1 MIWLVFLPPALLI
14 LFLLVCLIC
23 FLRVFYSPTRKTLG
37 EDEFEIPSGEIYEV
51 YREQM
56 VKWMKEVRKM
66 PHEKIAITS
75 HDGLTLRGRYYETSP
90 DAPVEILFH
99 GYRGN
104 AERDLCGGVARAFA
118 VGRNAL
124 IVDHRGSGTSDGHVI
139 TFGILER
146 RDALLWIN
154 EVIRRKGEDVPIYIG
169 GISMGA
175 ATVLMVSGEKDL
187 PENVK
192 GVLADCP
199 YTSAKEIIKK
209 VIREMKLPADLLYPF
224 VKLGARIYGGFDL
237 EETSPIEATA
247 RASVPTIFY
256 HGDTDDFVP
265 HEMGVRLFEACSSEK
280 KRFIIVPG
288 AGHGLAFSV
297 DKDAYVAN
305 LRDFIEE
312 CK

>member
-1 MIWLVFLPPALLI
+1 MIWLCSLLPALLI

-23 FLRVFYSPTRKTLG
+23 FLRVFYSPTRKALG

-66 PHEKIAITS
+66 PHEKISITS

-124 IVDHRGSGTSDGHVI
+124 IVDHRGSGSSDGHVI

-154 EVIRRKGEDVPIYIG
+154 EVIRRKGEDVQVYIG

-187 PENVK
+187 PKNVV

-199 YTSAKEIIKK
+199 YTSAKEIICK
-209 VIREMKLPADLLYPF
+209 VIREMGLPAKLLYPF

-237 EETSPIEATA
+237 EESSPIEATA

-280 KRFIIVPG
+280 KRFISVPG

-297 DKDAYVAN
+297 DKEAYIQN
-305 LRDFIEE
+305 LREFIED